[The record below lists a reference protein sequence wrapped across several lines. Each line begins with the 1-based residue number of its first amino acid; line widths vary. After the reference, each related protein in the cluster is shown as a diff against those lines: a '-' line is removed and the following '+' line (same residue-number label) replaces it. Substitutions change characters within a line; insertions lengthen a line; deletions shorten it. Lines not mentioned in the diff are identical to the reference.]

1 MRKIEILE
9 DVRLRFPGR
18 DAEFDLGIEVGAL
31 SVQIAQGIPVINREL
46 SEAATEQLRPIAER
60 FLYTLVATP
69 SANGMMSITLT
80 RWASRP
86 ALRVV

>member
-1 MRKIEILE
+1 MRKIEILD

-31 SVQIAQGIPVINREL
+31 SVLIAQGVPDIHREL
-46 SEAATEQLRPIAER
+46 SEAATEQMRPIAEQFR
-60 FLYTLVATP
+60 YTLVATP
-69 SANGMMSITLT
+69 SGDGVMSVSLT
-80 RWASRP
+80 RWARRP